1 MKHRID
7 FQVISIGINCSEGNF
22 DFTRFFYVFWKST
35 RAKILYKFSFI
46 KGGSGATPTMN
57 HDSTRLYASDDMNR
71 VIALDSDLN
80 FLWEVDLGSKVLAS
94 IAASQDNNE
103 LYAATE
109 FDIFKI
115 IDHGIYEKF
124 IVTKSLI
131 FISHNS

>member
-1 MKHRID
+1 M
-7 FQVISIGINCSEGNF
+7 
-22 DFTRFFYVFWKST
+22 
-35 RAKILYKFSFI
+35 
-46 KGGSGATPTMN
+46 
-57 HDSTRLYASDDMNR
+57 
-71 VIALDSDLN
+71 N

-124 IVTKSLI
+124 IETVSLVFF
-131 FISHNS
+131 FIIK

>member
-1 MKHRID
+1 
-7 FQVISIGINCSEGNF
+7 
-22 DFTRFFYVFWKST
+22 
-35 RAKILYKFSFI
+35 
-46 KGGSGATPTMN
+46 MN
-57 HDSTRLYASDDMNR
+57 HDSTRLYASDDMNK

-124 IVTKSLI
+124 IETESLVFFFLI
-131 FISHNS
+131 K